1 MRSAG
6 KIRPASRPRARSTGS
21 QPKRKELTRPPVDD
35 MMPAYYYRCMC
46 HDGSDLWCH
55 PDDRAFF
62 LTLDDHEMR
71 ECAVQNIVQ
80 GSKFRSPFLHASH
93 RLEGACQFYK
103 LGAPPE
109 GMSRD
114 PRNVVIR
121 FDVKAMLRKGSLHY
135 ENILDLST
143 EALWKRYFQNS
154 FDDWGDYVE
163 EHVSHAITMAVRSK
177 EVLLLYR
184 GKFSFEDAWIVDP
197 LSGAEICK
205 FDALAPQAVS
215 LGSQPKVK
223 APPWKREG
231 GSQSSGA
238 QGHRSRSS
246 SAKAPWL
253 LNQPSIDS
261 PSKPTRPARI
271 IDLVKPDLPGEAVLD
286 LFKNASL
293 HSVALFVIV

>member
-6 KIRPASRPRARSTGS
+6 KIRPASRPRARSSGS
-21 QPKRKELTRPPVDD
+21 QPKGKEPTRPPVND
-35 MMPAYYYRCMC
+35 MLPAYYYRCMC
-46 HDGSDLWCH
+46 HDGSDPFCV
-55 PDDRAFF
+55 PNDRAFF
-62 LTLDDHEMR
+62 MSLDDYEMR
-71 ECAVQNIVQ
+71 ECVVEHIVN
-80 GSKFRSPFLHASH
+80 GSKFRSPFLHVSH
-93 RLEGACQFYK
+93 RLEGACQFYS

-109 GMSRD
+109 GMDRD

-121 FDVKAMLRKGSLHY
+121 FDVKAMIAKGILHY
-135 ENILDLST
+135 ANFLDLST
-143 EALWKRYFQNS
+143 DALWKRYFQRS
-154 FDDWGDYVE
+154 FDDWGEYVE
-163 EHVSHAITMAVRSK
+163 THVAHAMTMAVRSK

-197 LSGAEICK
+197 LSGKEICK
-205 FDALAPQAVS
+205 YDALAPQDVRS
-215 LGSQPKVK
+215 GSQPKSK
-223 APPWKREG
+223 APPWKREV

-271 IDLVKPDLPGEAVLD
+271 IDLVKPEPPGEAVLD